1 MLTNLD
7 MNEDEQAPNHEKCRR
22 FAALKMHRVSPE
34 GVKDPW
40 DEGGMS
46 PLDLSEHTN
55 TYIST
60 AGLEHGPVTPDNNT
74 AN

>member
-7 MNEDEQAPNHEKCRR
+7 MNEDEQAPNLDKCSR
-22 FAALKMHRVSPE
+22 FAALKMPCVSPE
-34 GVKDPW
+34 GVKNLW
-40 DEGGMS
+40 DEGGLS